1 MSKKFAKKQSQIYEL
16 WPFLAIFHMLMSSAS
31 SIELC
36 TIMQIGRYKLFCHSH
51 ETPLF
56 WIKNFKSDQSK
67 ISIEN

>member
-56 WIKNFKSDQSK
+56 
-67 ISIEN
+67 